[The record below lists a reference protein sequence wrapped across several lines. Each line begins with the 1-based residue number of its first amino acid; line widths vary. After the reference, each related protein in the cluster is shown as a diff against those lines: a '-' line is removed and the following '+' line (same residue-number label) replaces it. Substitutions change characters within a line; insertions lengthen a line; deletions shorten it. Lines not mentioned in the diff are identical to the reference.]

1 MGIKQSTPEKSASGK
16 ASSLFN
22 NPRQPDLS
30 RLRGA
35 LKFFMCNSEGFAL
48 RFAVFGVAAMTLFS
62 ALFLFPGYRMAW
74 VIIGICAALI
84 ATAKKI
90 VPISGNLPHWM
101 KEEGP
106 SPQRR
111 RQL

>member
-1 MGIKQSTPEKSASGK
+1 MGMKQSTPTPKSGK
-16 ASSLFN
+16 TSSLYN

-35 LKFFMCNSEGFAL
+35 LKFFVCNSEGFAL
-48 RFAVFGVAAMTLFS
+48 RFAVFGAAAGTLFS
-62 ALFLFPGYRMAW
+62 TLFLFPGYRIAW
-74 VIIGICAALI
+74 VVIGICAALI
-84 ATAKKI
+84 ATAKRL
-90 VPISGNLPHWM
+90 VPISGDLPPWM
-101 KEEGP
+101 RNEGP